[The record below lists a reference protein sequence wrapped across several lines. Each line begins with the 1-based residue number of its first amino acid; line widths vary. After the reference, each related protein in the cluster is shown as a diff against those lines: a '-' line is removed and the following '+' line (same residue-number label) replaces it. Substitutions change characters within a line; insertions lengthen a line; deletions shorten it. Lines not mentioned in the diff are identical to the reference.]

1 MTLPNS
7 WDWSS
12 SSSGLRILADGL
24 SDHRAAVDADEVEE
38 ADHEHGE
45 EGDKDVDDG
54 DDHHLITICIHSH
67 CPGDIE

>member
-1 MTLPNS
+1 MRS
-7 WDWSS
+7 
-12 SSSGLRILADGL
+12 LANVVPDL
-24 SDHRAAVDADEVEE
+24 RAAEDADDVEE

-45 EGDKDVDDG
+45 EGDKDVDES